1 MTSRPPETRDDFA
14 QLGQFRGNAE
24 GLYKL
29 SRGRDFDIE
38 LGDWIA
44 AAAPSSDAEEGAQIE
59 AWASAWIYC
68 SRWAGTVGR
77 RPAYILHAQRGGVGV
92 WLQAAADQIIE
103 LARSW
108 TWPTI
113 DQFEAASV
121 DDLEYSYSLA
131 VLADHVWTTS
141 SAAEGTS
148 SRRLDP
154 RGELVGQEDYQTW
167 LLALRLELRARGQ
180 LPKSFTEVSEYDGSA
195 RITITPTQLYADAFG
210 RPIPRSRT
218 KKIVDEWCDFLASSQ
233 TSIRYLD
240 IESRAPKRLV
250 SALAGQTQLRGLR
263 IKWGDYDDV
272 SALAVM
278 PELWIAELSGAS
290 ALTDLRPLGS
300 AQALRV
306 LRLAHTQGTP
316 DFLPLADLG
325 NLEELEIAVA
335 ASASAGIPSISFLR
349 ELTAL
354 RHLNLGGRVLDNDFS
369 SLLSR
374 VDLETLGLFKQKG
387 MTPSFEELVRAM
399 PALR

>member
-1 MTSRPPETRDDFA
+1 MGSQASTREDFA
-14 QLGQFRGNAE
+14 QLGQYQGNAK
-24 GLYKL
+24 GLYEA

-44 AAAPSSDAEEGAQIE
+44 AAAPSSDAAERAQTE

-77 RPAYILHAQRGGVGV
+77 RPAYILHAQRGGVGL
-92 WLQAAADQIIE
+92 WLQATADRIIE
-103 LARSW
+103 LAGSW

-113 DQFEAASV
+113 DQFETASV
-121 DDLEYSYSLA
+121 DELGYSYSLA
-131 VLADHVWTTS
+131 VLADHVWATS
-141 SAAEGTS
+141 AAAEGAS
-148 SRRLDP
+148 SRQLDP
-154 RGELVGQEDYQTW
+154 RGELAGQDEYKTW

-180 LPKSFTEVSEYDGSA
+180 LTKSFTEVSEYDGSP

-218 KKIVDEWCDFLASSQ
+218 KKIVDEWCDFLSSGQ

-250 SALAGQTQLRGLR
+250 SALTGQTQLRGLR

-272 SALAVM
+272 SALAAM

-290 ALTDLRPLGS
+290 ALTDLQPLGS

-306 LRLAHTQGTP
+306 LRLGHTQGAP
-316 DFLPLADLG
+316 DFSPLGDLRT
-325 NLEELEIAVA
+325 LEELEIVVQM
-335 ASASAGIPSISFLR
+335 SATAGIPSIAFLR
-349 ELTAL
+349 DLTAL
-354 RHLNLGGRVLDNDFS
+354 RHLNLGGRVLDNDYS
-369 SLLSR
+369 PLLSR
-374 VDLETLGLFKQKG
+374 LDLETLGLFKQKA
-387 MTPSFEELVRAM
+387 MTPSFEELVRAI